1 MRRSTHPSRFSI
13 RLPAMAAMFLAAMS
27 LGAAPSFHFGLAKS
41 APAEGDTAAAV
52 SQVELWFTQVPQDG
66 SLSVRVV
73 TAGGDLV
80 PAGDPEQ
87 DPEDGKHF
95 TVNLDDTLPPGAYTV
110 AWRGMGDDGHVVR
123 GEFGFAVTES

>member
-1 MRRSTHPSRFSI
+1 MSRSRFSTA
-13 RLPAMAAMFLAAMS
+13 LVGAVALVLATAT
-27 LGAAPSFHFGLAKS
+27 LGAAPSLHFGLAKS
-41 APAEGDTAAAV
+41 SPAGGATVSEV
-52 SQVELWFTQVPQDG
+52 SQVEVWFTQVPQDG

-80 PAGDPEQ
+80 PAEDPEQ

-95 TVNLDDTLPPGAYTV
+95 TVKLNETLPAGAYTV

-123 GEFGFAVTES
+123 GEFGFTVTES